1 MPLAGSRGRAPG
13 LLLLIIPAL
22 LPAALAVLDRT
33 CPPDLSRLHAL
44 GSEVLDRHGRL
55 LADLPAPGGIRRLDT
70 RPDEVAPVFLDLLL
84 RTEDRR
90 FFRHAGIEPRAL
102 LRAALQGLAAGRV
115 VSGGSTLT
123 MQAARLL
130 EPRPR
135 TLRSKLIELFRATQL
150 EERLGKTGVLEVW
163 LTLAPYGGNLEGVK
177 AGAQAWFGVRP
188 AGLDRAQAALL
199 VAIPRRPE
207 ALRPDRHAARAV
219 ALRDRLLGPGDV
231 SRGLPVP
238 DRRLPFPAHAIQ
250 AIRRVPLADRRP
262 VLRTT
267 LDLALQTGLEA
278 LLSRTLGERSD
289 RVSAAALIADA
300 ASRDVLAIASGDG
313 SAGGVR
319 AGAMDLTQAV
329 RSPGSALK
337 PMLYGLAF
345 QDGLARPDTILSDLP
360 HHFGRYAPEN
370 FDRRFTA
377 PVTAAEALRRSL
389 NVPAVLLLSG
399 LGPGRFAGWL
409 QAAGARLVLPP
420 GSVASLPMALGG
432 GGIRMRDLA
441 ALYAALAT
449 DGADRPLRLL
459 PDAPSPARP
468 LLQASAA
475 ALVAGALT
483 RDFPDGGPG
492 GVAWKTGTS
501 WGGRDAW
508 ALGFDASHVGAVWIG
523 RPDGTAIE
531 GATGHDSALPVLSQL
546 FGLLPPA
553 PRAAAAEQAVAAG
566 APISVTAEAS
576 LRILFPPPDAEL
588 SMDGPVPLRVMGG
601 RRPISFLVDG
611 RPLPSRPSSRTASW
625 LPAGAGFYALSV
637 IDADGLSDRLT
648 VRVR

>member
-1 MPLAGSRGRAPG
+1 RMQ
-13 LLLLIIPAL
+13 
-22 LPAALAVLDRT
+22 V
-33 CPPDLSRLHAL
+33 L
-44 GSEVLDRHGRL
+44 GSEVLDRHGQL

-70 RPDEVAPVFLDLLL
+70 KPSEVAPVFLDLLL

-90 FFRHAGIEPRAL
+90 YRQHAGIDPPSLA
-102 LRAALQGLAAGRV
+102 RAALQWIIAGHV

-135 TLRSKLIELFRATQL
+135 TLRSKLIEMFRATQL
-150 EERLGKTGVLEVW
+150 EERLGKDGVLEVW

-177 AGAQAWFGVRP
+177 AGSQAWFGIGP
-188 AGLDRAQAALL
+188 AALDRAQAALL

-207 ALRPDRHAARAV
+207 ALRPDHHPLRALT
-219 ALRDRLLGPGDV
+219 LRNRLLGD
-231 SRGLPVP
+231 SNDNSPVP
-238 DRRLPFPAHAIQ
+238 LHRIPFPAHAIQ
-250 AIRRVPLADRRP
+250 AVRTLPHRP
-262 VLRTT
+262 VIRTT
-267 LDLALQTGLEA
+267 LDLSLQTGLEA
-278 LLSRTLGERSD
+278 LLSRTLQDQPD

-300 ASRDVLAIASGDG
+300 SSRDILAIVSGDEQ
-313 SAGGVR
+313 AGMSHHLGR
-319 AGAMDLTQAV
+319 RDGGRRDENQHAGAMDLTEAV

-345 QDGLARPDTILSDLP
+345 QNGLARPDTILSDLP
-360 HHFGRYAPEN
+360 RHFGDYAPEN

-389 NVPAVLLLSG
+389 NVPAVSLLAQ
-399 LGPGRFAGWL
+399 LGPVRFVAWL
-409 QAAGARLVLPP
+409 QTAGARLVLPA
-420 GSVASLPMALGG
+420 GAVASLPIALGG

-449 DGADRPLRLL
+449 DGTDRPLRLL
-459 PDAPSPARP
+459 ADGATPAHA

-475 ALVAGALT
+475 ALVANVLT
-483 RDFPDGGPG
+483 RDFPDGGPD

-508 ALGFDASHVGAVWIG
+508 ALGFDTIHVGAIWIG

-531 GATGHDSALPVLSQL
+531 GATGHDAALPVLSRL

-553 PRAAAAEQAVAAG
+553 PRPVSSIATTGEAR
-566 APISVTAEAS
+566 APIAVVAETS

-588 SMDGPVPLRVMGG
+588 SMDGPVPVRVMGG
-601 RRPISFLVDG
+601 RRPMSFLVDG
-611 RPLPSRPSSRTASW
+611 RLLPSHPIRRAVNW
-625 LPAGAGFYALSV
+625 LPDGPGFYTLSV
-637 IDADGLSDRLT
+637 IDADGLTDKVK